1 MGQSNGYV
9 RVCLTFQW
17 PFCLGL
23 LLWGYFTGVLF
34 VTGPFISAR
43 LNSGLFYFGSF
54 KFENIKPHYSLLLR
68 YSCFH
73 STLHILVSTTSLS
86 DHYKAFTLA
95 VGGLGVLPKH
105 VLRGLRRCLDDE
117 ARLVLPFNRALLRLD
132 HRRVK
137 QV

>member
-1 MGQSNGYV
+1 MVLSTLFYISV
-9 RVCLTFQW
+9 AFLV
-17 PFCLGL
+17 GL

-43 LNSGLFYFGSF
+43 LNSGLVYFGSF
-54 KFENIKPHYSLLLR
+54 KFENIEPHYSLLLR

-86 DHYKAFTLA
+86 DHYKAFTLV

-105 VLRGLRRCLDDE
+105 VL
-117 ARLVLPFNRALLRLD
+117 
-132 HRRVK
+132 
-137 QV
+137 